1 MRIPDVVP
9 AVGRH
14 TRPRRGDRLTRA
26 SEDTDVLDMLSPR
39 ERDVLRRMVEG
50 KRGRDIAQDLVIS
63 TDTVRTHIRSIFA
76 KLDVH
81 SSLEA
86 VRVAQAAVLNMQGSS
101 G

>member
-1 MRIPDVVP
+1 
-9 AVGRH
+9 
-14 TRPRRGDRLTRA
+14 
-26 SEDTDVLDMLSPR
+26 MLSPR

-50 KRGRDIAQDLVIS
+50 KHGRDIAQDLVIS
-63 TDTVRTHIRSIFA
+63 TDTVQTHIRSIFA

>member
-1 MRIPDVVP
+1 MLSGILRCLRADV
-9 AVGRH
+9 
-14 TRPRRGDRLTRA
+14 TRA

-50 KRGRDIAQDLVIS
+50 KHGRDIAQDLVIS

-81 SSLEA
+81 SSLGT

>member
-1 MRIPDVVP
+1 MLGGILRCLRADV
-9 AVGRH
+9 
-14 TRPRRGDRLTRA
+14 TRA
-26 SEDTDVLDMLSPR
+26 SEDMDVLDMLSPR

-50 KRGRDIAQDLVIS
+50 KHGRDRAQDLVIS

-81 SSLEA
+81 SSLEV

>member
-1 MRIPDVVP
+1 MP
-9 AVGRH
+9 ARRRH
-14 TRPRRGDRLTRA
+14 SGQRRH
-26 SEDTDVLDMLSPR
+26 DVLDMLSPR

-50 KRGRDIAQDLVIS
+50 KHGRDIAQDLVIS

>member
-1 MRIPDVVP
+1 MLAPVP
-9 AVGRH
+9 AWRLAS
-14 TRPRRGDRLTRA
+14 RCPRRRGSAHGCDRG
-26 SEDTDVLDMLSPR
+26 EPDVLDMLSPR

-50 KRGRDIAQDLVIS
+50 KHGRDIAQDLVIS

-81 SSLEA
+81 SSLDA

-101 G
+101 A

>member
-1 MRIPDVVP
+1 LRCLRADV
-9 AVGRH
+9 
-14 TRPRRGDRLTRA
+14 TRA
-26 SEDTDVLDMLSPR
+26 SEDMDVLDMLSPR

-50 KRGRDIAQDLVIS
+50 KHGRDRAQDLVIS

-81 SSLEA
+81 SSLEV